1 MKLWPVGTGTLYFLA
16 FFMLGMDL
24 INDHRGTISLPIL
37 CLTIILLTNWIDGLS
52 RRLDRLERM
61 QTDKDKD
68 LIALEPDPQDR
79 ILNIKKEPIG
89 SEASE

>member
-1 MKLWPVGTGTLYFLA
+1 MKFWPNGTGELYLLA

-24 INDHRGTISLPIL
+24 MSDHRGTVSVPIL
-37 CLTIILLTNWIDGLS
+37 FMTIMLLTTKIGELT

-61 QTDKDKD
+61 QSDKDMD
-68 LIALEPDPQDR
+68 LIALEPDPHDR

-89 SEASE
+89 SDATE